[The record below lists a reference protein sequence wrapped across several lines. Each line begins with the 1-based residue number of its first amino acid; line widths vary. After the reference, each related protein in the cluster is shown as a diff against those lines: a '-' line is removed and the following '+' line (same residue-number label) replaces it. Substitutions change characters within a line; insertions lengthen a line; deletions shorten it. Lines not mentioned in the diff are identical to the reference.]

1 LAGQSILW
9 VINQKKDYLVKL
21 LVQETTIQII
31 IKLSQELELLDLEQ
45 DKGIMG
51 MLIIHPALGNIR
63 LLIDKKVL
71 LIILEVGHQI
81 VKDLMDQALEHITQV
96 CFLSRNPLPE

>member
-1 LAGQSILW
+1 LGGQSILW

-21 LVQETTIQII
+21 PVQETTIQII
-31 IKLSQELELLDLEQ
+31 IKLSQELESLDLEQ

-51 MLIIHPALGNIR
+51 MLIIHLALGNIR

-71 LIILEVGHQI
+71 LII
-81 VKDLMDQALEHITQV
+81 
-96 CFLSRNPLPE
+96 